1 MKILKEN
8 KKIIVF
14 FGLSLLIMAVMC
26 FLLYHPMIN
35 FLSDPTKLR
44 SWLQERGVLG
54 ILCLLFMMA
63 LQVIF
68 VFLPGEIIEVLAGFI
83 YGSINGMLICLLG
96 AAIGSIIIFY
106 LVRKWKIVFVSHIL
120 KKDQLEEV
128 SFLKNQ
134 TKLEYILFLIFFI
147 PGTPKDIITYFI
159 PFTNM
164 SVKTFLV
171 ITSIARIPSIITSTI
186 SGNAFGIKNYQFG
199 MLVFIVTGCVALL
212 GIFIYNHKIKNLNL

>member
-83 YGSINGMLICLLG
+83 YGPINGMLICLLG

-147 PGTPKDIITYFI
+147 P
-159 PFTNM
+159 FTNM

-171 ITSIARIPSIITSTI
+171 ITSIARIPPIITSTI
-186 SGNAFGIKNYQFG
+186 FGIAFGIKNYQFG